1 MRKIVE
7 TRDDFNIIEIVKM
20 YDDESLLCNLVT
32 EVDGEEVSRTNLI
45 GFERRVWSEFITL
58 TDEEIKE
65 LLPFDRVNSV
75 IPTLW

>member
-1 MRKIVE
+1 MRKIIE

-45 GFERRVWSEFITL
+45 GFEKRVWSEFITF
-58 TDEEIKE
+58 TEEEKQSLSPNDNLNT
-65 LLPFDRVNSV
+65 LL
-75 IPTLW
+75 